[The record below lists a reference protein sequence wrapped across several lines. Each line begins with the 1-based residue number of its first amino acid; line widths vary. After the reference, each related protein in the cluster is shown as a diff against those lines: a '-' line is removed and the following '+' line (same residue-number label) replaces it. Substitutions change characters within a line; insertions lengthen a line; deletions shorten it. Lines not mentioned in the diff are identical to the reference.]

1 MANKEKRIA
10 VIGTGYVGLVS
21 GACFAYLG
29 HKVIGLDIDR
39 EKIERLKRGEV
50 PIYEPGLD
58 RILSKALKDGNIEF
72 TTDYGYAVKNADFIF
87 IAVGTPS
94 REDGSADLSFVESA
108 YRSIAEHIGDND
120 FKVIVNKSTVPV
132 GTGRWAKE
140 FIAGLLRERGVKEPE
155 KRFEVVSNPEFLREG
170 KAVEDFMKP
179 DRVVVGADNREVAGF
194 VASLY
199 EKLQPPILITDLP
212 TAEMIKYASN
222 AFLATKISF
231 INEIANVCE
240 RLGADVTV
248 VARGMGLDHRISP
261 HFLRAGCGFGGSCF
275 PKDVK
280 ALIHTARSVGEE
292 PRLLSSVIEV
302 NERQKLRPVEKLLKH
317 IPELR
322 GRKVAVWGLAF
333 KPETDDMREAPSIPI
348 IRELLKRG
356 AEVVAYDPVAT
367 GNAKRVFERE
377 LSTGKLRFASDK
389 YEALK
394 GVDALILVTEWEEFR
409 DVDFDKLKGKV
420 VIDGRNLW
428 EPSIMRE
435 FCTYESIGR
444 P

>member
-108 YRSIAEHIGDND
+108 YRSIAEHIEDND